1 MENIHGLDL
10 QPTGTALTSG
20 TFNNLLQNT
29 EDKVQVVYPFH
40 LKKNSKDC
48 SIRNVIMPKT
58 IRLAYDKRILHDDC
72 TTRAYGTR
80 L

>member
-1 MENIHGLDL
+1 MDL

-20 TFNNLLQNT
+20 TFNHLLQNK

-48 SIRNVIMPKT
+48 SIRNVVMPKT
-58 IRLAYDKRILHDDC
+58 IRLVYDKRILHDDY
-72 TTRAYGTR
+72 TTRAYGTK